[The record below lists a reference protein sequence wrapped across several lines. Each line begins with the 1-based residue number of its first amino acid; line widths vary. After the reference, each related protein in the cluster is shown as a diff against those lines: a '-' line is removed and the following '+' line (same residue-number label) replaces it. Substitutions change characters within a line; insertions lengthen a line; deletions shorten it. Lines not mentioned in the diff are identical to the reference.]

1 MADGVIVRT
10 QNIPEELARH
20 IEDKDLDVIDM
31 SGLDL
36 DENEDEL
43 KKRVIEAFEEKSPS
57 E

>member
-1 MADGVIVRT
+1 MADGIIVRT
-10 QNIPEELARH
+10 KNVPEEIARH
-20 IEDKDLDVIDM
+20 IEDKDLDVIDF
-31 SGLDL
+31 SEIDL